1 MSGLIGSSKIRNPSK
16 VISDQFRDTELFTT
30 DGEIYVG
37 RIEREDAHSIV
48 LRRLPPNE
56 DLIEVAKKDLE
67 ERRPSALSRMPSNL
81 LDVLDEDEV
90 RALVAYLLDR

>member
-1 MSGLIGSSKIRNPSK
+1 MPP
-16 VISDQFRDTELFTT
+16 V
-30 DGEIYVG
+30 
-37 RIEREDAHSIV
+37 A

-67 ERRPSALSRMPSNL
+67 ERRPSTLSRMPSNL